1 MPPRDSDIFG
11 DVETKGRGDAEIFV
25 DVPQQEQSQEPAP
38 QPAQA
43 KPTSRQQDYQAMVKS
58 GGWGSGVPKLMYELG
73 GKVTDATGLPALGAL
88 VNVLPDVVQTVLS
101 GNVAAATTKPVTDWT
116 SRFLM
121 SSALKPT
128 LTEVRKGRA
137 APAIQTMLKDGKG
150 GLFSN
155 PGYNPT
161 AGGVEKMKDA
171 ISKLDDVVK
180 NEIST
185 SGAMIATDDVANYAA
200 KAYPRFADGPLA
212 KQAIDDI
219 GKVQQEFIDHPSV
232 MGVKQIPIQQAQQMK
247 SGYQKAIGDKGYG
260 ELKTPVTEGE
270 KQIARGLRELIGQAR
285 PGVVEPLKRESEIIN
300 ALKMAERR
308 VAVDA
313 NKNPI
318 GLGWLGQPWM
328 IPFWAWD
335 RSALAKGVTARA
347 LANGNYPALGG
358 AAAGALYGNQEALPA
373 LNEYLK

>member
-11 DVETKGRGDAEIFV
+11 DVETKGRGDADIFV
-25 DVPQQEQSQEPAP
+25 DAPQEQPEAAAP

-43 KPTSRQQDYQAMVKS
+43 NPTSRQQDYQAMVKS
-58 GGWGSGVPKLMYELG
+58 GGWGSGVPKFMYELG
-73 GKVTDATGLPALGAL
+73 GKVTDATGLPSLGAA
-88 VNVLPDVVQTVLS
+88 VSVLPDALQTMLS
-101 GNVAAATTKPVTDWT
+101 GNVAAATTKPITDWT
-116 SRFLM
+116 ARFLM

-137 APAIQTMLKDGKG
+137 GPAIETMLKDGKG

-155 PGYNPT
+155 PGHNPT
-161 AGGVEKMKDA
+161 AGGVEVMKDTVA
-171 ISKLDDVVK
+171 QLGDAVK
-180 NEIST
+180 KEIST
-185 SGAMIATDDVANYAA
+185 SGATIPTDAVADYAA
-200 KAYPRFADGPLA
+200 KAYPRFANGPLA

-219 GKVQQEFIDHPSV
+219 GKVQQEFIEHPSV
-232 MGVKQIPIQQAQQMK
+232 MGAKQIPIQQAQDMK

-285 PGVVEPLKRESEIIN
+285 PGVVEPLAREASIIN

-308 VAVDA
+308 AAVDA

-328 IPFWAWD
+328 IPFWMWD

-347 LANGNYPALGG
+347 LANGNYPGLAG
-358 AAAGALYGNQEALPA
+358 ATAGALYEGQEAVPA